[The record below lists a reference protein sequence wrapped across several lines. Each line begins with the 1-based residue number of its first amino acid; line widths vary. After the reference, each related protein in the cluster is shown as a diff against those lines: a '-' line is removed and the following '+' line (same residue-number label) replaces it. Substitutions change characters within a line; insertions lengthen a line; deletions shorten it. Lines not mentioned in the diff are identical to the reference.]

1 MRSRLIA
8 TSTALLIIGTAGF
21 LTGCGGAQS
30 ALDTADTAAGKTKF
44 VGSCG
49 GCHTL
54 ADAGTKGQLG
64 PNLDD
69 AFRASREQGFKETQF
84 YGVVK
89 RWIEV
94 APQAPLPGSYPQA
107 MPQNLVTGSD
117 AVNVAAYV
125 ATAAGTKPTSDVAP
139 LTPAV
144 EGKAPAPGSGPA
156 TPADGGAT
164 AP

>member
-8 TSTALLIIGTAGF
+8 TSTALLIMGGAG
-21 LTGCGGAQS
+21 LLAGCGGAQS
-30 ALDTADTAAGKTKF
+30 ALDTADVAAGKTKF
-44 VGSCG
+44 VGACG

-54 ADAGTKGQLG
+54 ADAGTKGVVG

-69 AFRASREQGFKETQF
+69 AFRESRQNGFKETEF

-89 RWIEV
+89 RWIQV
-94 APQAPLPGSYPQA
+94 APQAPR
-107 MPQNLVTGSD
+107 NLVVGQD
-117 AVNVAAYV
+117 AENVAAYV
-125 ATAAGTKPTSDVAP
+125 AKVAGTNNDSNVYPI
-139 LTPAV
+139 TPAV
-144 EGKAPAPGSGPA
+144 AGTAPAPGKGPA

>member
-8 TSTALLIIGTAGF
+8 NSTALLLIGTVGF
-21 LTGCGGAQS
+21 LAGCGGAQS
-30 ALDTADTAAGKTKF
+30 ALDTADIAAGKTKF

-69 AFRASREQGFKETQF
+69 SFRASREQGFEETSF

-89 RWIEV
+89 RWIAI
-94 APQAPLPGSYPQA
+94 APAAPLPGSYQG

-117 AVNVAAYV
+117 AENVAAYV
-125 ATAAGTKPTSDVAP
+125 ATAAGTEPTSNVVA

-144 EGKAPAPGSGPA
+144 EGKAPAAGSGPA